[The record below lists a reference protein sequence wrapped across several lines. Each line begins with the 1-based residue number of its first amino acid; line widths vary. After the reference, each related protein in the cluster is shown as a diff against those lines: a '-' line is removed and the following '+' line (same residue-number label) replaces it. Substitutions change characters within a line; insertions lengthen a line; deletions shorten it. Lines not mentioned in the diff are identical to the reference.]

1 MSEVNKFI
9 MNVNN
14 QNLLIENSGPLPVT
28 DSNEVKGGRFIVK
41 NRTIRNQIP
50 LSKRKVGMSVYVLD
64 DRKEYILS
72 SQNGDPTTS
81 DADWTVQEIANA
93 VTANKLAHPVTING
107 VSFDGSQSISIGSG
121 EAYNND
127 EILALFNTT
136 NVSISRVY
144 DTVLPNYAMRFV
156 NTINNEKSS
165 IGETNITKDFT
176 INNGDPIKI
185 ELYRVDKTISIPNYK
200 ISYELNKLDRNLDID
215 KLGLKIYKNKDTAD
229 LIPNGVFTSNK
240 LDSIVDNVVGDT
252 TYTLKD
258 GFKKAIKLSAIF
270 DNNLVSYYNI
280 DKRLNMTEEIKSI
293 SLVENGQSFRV
304 NVTFKTN
311 SGNLANNVSII
322 VEVPYKVAGK
332 DNEVKFVY
340 KYGIVTR
347 NSAGSLVYS
356 GNINDI
362 GLHSSRYDFLNNNDG
377 ELDNFAVNIIL
388 APSESVPDFFQI

>member
-121 EAYNND
+121 EAYTND

-311 SGNLANNVSII
+311 SGNLGNNVSII
-322 VEVPYKVAGK
+322 VEVPYKVPGK
-332 DNEVKFVY
+332 DNEVKFAY
-340 KYGIVTR
+340 KYGTVTR

-362 GLHSSRYDFLNNNDG
+362 GLHLSRYDFLNNNDG

>member
-28 DSNEVKGGRFIVK
+28 DSNEVKGGRFIV
-41 NRTIRNQIP
+41 RTRTERNQIP

-72 SQNGDPTTS
+72 NQNNNPTTS
-81 DADWTVQEIANA
+81 DTDWTVQEIANA

-121 EAYNND
+121 EAYTND

-144 DTVLPNYAMRFV
+144 DTIMPNYAMRFV

-185 ELYRVDKTISIPNYK
+185 ELYRVDKIISIPNYK

-229 LIPNGVFTSNK
+229 LIPNGVFTSDK

-270 DNNLVSYYNI
+270 DNNLVRYYNI

-311 SGNLANNVSII
+311 SGNLGNVVTII
-322 VEVPYKVAGK
+322 VEVPYKVPGK
-332 DNEVKFVY
+332 DNVVKFAY
-340 KYGIVTR
+340 KYCNISR
-347 NSAGSLVYS
+347 ASAGSLVYT
-356 GNINDI
+356 GNIDDI
-362 GLHSSRYDFLNNNDG
+362 GNSFSRYNFLNNNDG

>member
-28 DSNEVKGGRFIVK
+28 DSNEVKGGRFIV
-41 NRTIRNQIP
+41 RTRTERNQIP

-72 SQNGDPTTS
+72 VQNGNPTTS
-81 DADWTVQEIANA
+81 DTDWTVQEIANA

-121 EAYNND
+121 EAYTND

-144 DTVLPNYAMRFV
+144 DTVLPNYAMRCI

-229 LIPNGVFTSNK
+229 LIPNGVFTLNK

-311 SGNLANNVSII
+311 SGNLGNNVSII
-322 VEVPYKVAGK
+322 VEVPYKVPGK
-332 DNEVKFVY
+332 DNEVKFAY
-340 KYGIVTR
+340 KYGTVTR
-347 NSAGSLVYS
+347 NLAGSLVYS

>member
-28 DSNEVKGGRFIVK
+28 DSNEVKGGRFIV
-41 NRTIRNQIP
+41 RTRTERNQIP

-72 SQNGDPTTS
+72 NQNNNPTTS
-81 DADWTVQEIANA
+81 DTDWTVQEIANA

-121 EAYNND
+121 ESYNND

-136 NVSISRVY
+136 SVSISRVY
-144 DTVLPNYAMRFV
+144 DTIMPNYAMRFV

-185 ELYRVDKTISIPNYK
+185 ELYRVDKIISIPNYK

-215 KLGLKIYKNKDTAD
+215 KLGLKIYNNKDTAD

-311 SGNLANNVSII
+311 SGNLGNNVSII
-322 VEVPYKVAGK
+322 VEVPYKLDGK
-332 DNEVKFVY
+332 DNEVKFAY
-340 KYGIVTR
+340 KYGAVTR
-347 NSAGSLVYS
+347 TSAGSLVYT
-356 GNINDI
+356 GNINNI
-362 GLHSSRYDFLNNNDG
+362 GTHSSRYDFLNNNDG
-377 ELDNFAVNIIL
+377 ELDNFAINLIL

>member
-28 DSNEVKGGRFIVK
+28 DSNEVKGGRFIV
-41 NRTIRNQIP
+41 RTRTERNQIP

-72 SQNGDPTTS
+72 NQNNNPTTS
-81 DADWTVQEIANA
+81 DTDWTVQEIANA

-136 NVSISRVY
+136 SVSISRVY
-144 DTVLPNYAMRFV
+144 DTIMPNYAMRFV

-185 ELYRVDKTISIPNYK
+185 ELYRVDKIISIPNYK

-229 LIPNGVFTSNK
+229 LIPNGVFTSDK

-311 SGNLANNVSII
+311 SGNLGNNVSII
-322 VEVPYKVAGK
+322 VEVPYKVPGK
-332 DNEVKFVY
+332 DNEVKFAY
-340 KYGIVTR
+340 KYGTVTR

>member
-107 VSFDGSQSISIGSG
+107 VSFDGSQSINIGSG

-136 NVSISRVY
+136 SVSISRVY
-144 DTVLPNYAMRFV
+144 DTIMPNYAMRFV

-229 LIPNGVFTSNK
+229 LIPNGVFTSDK

-258 GFKKAIKLSAIF
+258 GFKKAIKLNAIF

-311 SGNLANNVSII
+311 SGNLGTNITII
-322 VEVPYKVAGK
+322 VEVPYKVPGK
-332 DNEVKFVY
+332 DNEVKFAY
-340 KYGIVTR
+340 KYGTVTR

-362 GLHSSRYDFLNNNDG
+362 GLHSSRYNFLNNNDG

-388 APSESVPDFFQI
+388 APSESVPDFFQN

>member
-121 EAYNND
+121 EVYTND

-144 DTVLPNYAMRFV
+144 DTVLPNYAMRFI

-176 INNGDPIKI
+176 INNGDTIKI

-304 NVTFKTN
+304 DVTFKTN
-311 SGNLANNVSII
+311 SGNLGNVVTII
-322 VEVPYKVAGK
+322 VEVPYKVPGK
-332 DNEVKFVY
+332 DNVVKFAY
-340 KYGIVTR
+340 KYCNISRT
-347 NSAGSLVYS
+347 SAGSLVYT

>member
-28 DSNEVKGGRFIVK
+28 DSNEVKGGRFIV
-41 NRTIRNQIP
+41 RTRTERNQIP

-72 SQNGDPTTS
+72 VQNGNPTTS
-81 DADWTVQEIANA
+81 DTDWTVQEIANA

-121 EAYNND
+121 EAYTND

-144 DTVLPNYAMRFV
+144 DTVLPNYAMRFI

-229 LIPNGVFTSNK
+229 LIPNGVFTLNK

-311 SGNLANNVSII
+311 SGNLGNNVSII
-322 VEVPYKVAGK
+322 VEVPYKVPGK
-332 DNEVKFVY
+332 DNEVKFAY
-340 KYGIVTR
+340 KYGTVTR
-347 NSAGSLVYS
+347 NLAGSLVYS

-377 ELDNFAVNIIL
+377 ELDNFAGNIML
-388 APSESVPDFFQI
+388 APSESVPDFFQS

>member
-121 EAYNND
+121 EAYTND

-280 DKRLNMTEEIKSI
+280 DKRLNMTEEIKYI

-311 SGNLANNVSII
+311 SGNLGNVVTII
-322 VEVPYKVAGK
+322 VEVPYKVPGK
-332 DNEVKFVY
+332 DNEVKFAY
-340 KYGIVTR
+340 KYGVVVR

-362 GLHSSRYDFLNNNDG
+362 GNHSSRYDFLNNNDG

>member
-121 EAYNND
+121 EAYTND

-280 DKRLNMTEEIKSI
+280 DKRLNMTEEIKYI

-311 SGNLANNVSII
+311 TGNLRNVVTII
-322 VEVPYKVAGK
+322 VEVPYKVPGK
-332 DNEVKFVY
+332 DNEVKFAY
-340 KYGIVTR
+340 KYGVVVR

-362 GLHSSRYDFLNNNDG
+362 GNHSSRYDFLNNNDG

>member
-28 DSNEVKGGRFIVK
+28 DSNEVKGGRFIV
-41 NRTIRNQIP
+41 RTRTERNQIP
-50 LSKRKVGMSVYVLD
+50 LSKRKVGMSVYILD

-72 SQNGDPTTS
+72 NQNNNTTTS
-81 DADWTVQEIANA
+81 DTDWTVQEIANA

-136 NVSISRVY
+136 FVSISRVY
-144 DTVLPNYAMRFV
+144 DTIMPNYAMRFV

-185 ELYRVDKTISIPNYK
+185 ELYRVDKIISIPNYK

-229 LIPNGVFTSNK
+229 LIPNGVFTSDK

-258 GFKKAIKLSAIF
+258 GFKKAIKLNAIF

-280 DKRLNMTEEIKSI
+280 DKRLNMTEEIKYI

-311 SGNLANNVSII
+311 SGNLGNNISII
-322 VEVPYKVAGK
+322 VEVPYKVDGK
-332 DNEVKFVY
+332 DNEVKFAY
-340 KYGIVTR
+340 KYGTVTR

-362 GLHSSRYDFLNNNDG
+362 GNHVSRYDFLNNNDG

>member
-28 DSNEVKGGRFIVK
+28 DSNEVKGGRFIV
-41 NRTIRNQIP
+41 RTRTERNQIP

-72 SQNGDPTTS
+72 NQNNNPTTS
-81 DADWTVQEIANA
+81 DTDWTVQEIANA

-107 VSFDGSQSISIGSG
+107 VSFDGSQSINIGSG

-136 NVSISRVY
+136 SVSISRVY
-144 DTVLPNYAMRFV
+144 DTIMPNYAMRFV

-215 KLGLKIYKNKDTAD
+215 KLGLKICKNKDTAD

-258 GFKKAIKLSAIF
+258 GFKKAIKLNAIF

-311 SGNLANNVSII
+311 SGNLGNNVTII
-322 VEVPYKVAGK
+322 VEVPYKVSGK
-332 DNEVKFVY
+332 DNEVKFAY
-340 KYGIVTR
+340 KYGTVTR

-377 ELDNFAVNIIL
+377 ELDNFAANIIL
-388 APSESVPDFFQI
+388 APTESVPAFFQI

>member
-28 DSNEVKGGRFIVK
+28 DSNEVKGGRFIV
-41 NRTIRNQIP
+41 RTRTERNQIP

-72 SQNGDPTTS
+72 NQNNNPTTS
-81 DADWTVQEIANA
+81 DTDWTVQEIANA

-136 NVSISRVY
+136 SVSISRVY
-144 DTVLPNYAMRFV
+144 DTIMPNYAMRFV

-176 INNGDPIKI
+176 INIGDPIKI
-185 ELYRVDKTISIPNYK
+185 ELYRVDKIISIPNYK

-229 LIPNGVFTSNK
+229 LIPNGVFTSDK

-311 SGNLANNVSII
+311 SGNLGNNISII

-332 DNEVKFVY
+332 DNEVKFAY
-340 KYGIVTR
+340 KYGTVTR
-347 NSAGSLVYS
+347 TSAGSLVYT

-362 GLHSSRYDFLNNNDG
+362 GTHSSRYDFLNNNDG

>member
-28 DSNEVKGGRFIVK
+28 DSNEVKGGRFIV
-41 NRTIRNQIP
+41 RTRTERNQIP

-72 SQNGDPTTS
+72 NQNNNPTTS
-81 DADWTVQEIANA
+81 DTDWTVQEIANA

-121 EAYNND
+121 EAYTND

-144 DTVLPNYAMRFV
+144 DTIMPNYAMRFV

-185 ELYRVDKTISIPNYK
+185 ELYRVDKIISIPNYK

-229 LIPNGVFTSNK
+229 LIPNGVFTSDK

-270 DNNLVSYYNI
+270 DNNLVRYYNI

-311 SGNLANNVSII
+311 SGNLGNVVTII
-322 VEVPYKVAGK
+322 VEVPYKVPGK
-332 DNEVKFVY
+332 DNVVKFAY
-340 KYGIVTR
+340 KYCNISR
-347 NSAGSLVYS
+347 ASAGSLVYT

-362 GLHSSRYDFLNNNDG
+362 GNSFSRYNFLNNNDG

>member
-28 DSNEVKGGRFIVK
+28 DSNEVKGGRFIV
-41 NRTIRNQIP
+41 RTRTERNQIP

-72 SQNGDPTTS
+72 NQNNNPTTS
-81 DADWTVQEIANA
+81 DTDWTVQEIANA
-93 VTANKLAHPVTING
+93 VTANKLVHPVTING
-107 VSFDGSQSISIGSG
+107 VSFDGSQSINIGSG

-136 NVSISRVY
+136 SVSISRVY
-144 DTVLPNYAMRFV
+144 DTIMPNYAMRFV

-165 IGETNITKDFT
+165 IGETNITKDFS

-311 SGNLANNVSII
+311 SGNLGNVVTII
-322 VEVPYKVAGK
+322 VEVPYKVPGK
-332 DNEVKFVY
+332 DNVVKFAY
-340 KYGIVTR
+340 KYCNISR
-347 NSAGSLVYS
+347 ASAGSLVYT
-356 GNINDI
+356 GNIDDI
-362 GLHSSRYDFLNNNDG
+362 GNSFSRYNFLNNNDG

-388 APSESVPDFFQI
+388 APSESVPDFFQN

>member
-107 VSFDGSQSISIGSG
+107 VSFDGSQSINIGSG

-229 LIPNGVFTSNK
+229 LIPNGVFTSDK

-258 GFKKAIKLSAIF
+258 GFKKAIKLNAIF

-311 SGNLANNVSII
+311 SGNLGNNVSII
-322 VEVPYKVAGK
+322 VEVPYKVPGK
-332 DNEVKFVY
+332 DNEVKFAY
-340 KYGIVTR
+340 KYGTVTR

-388 APSESVPDFFQI
+388 APSESVPDFFQN

>member
-28 DSNEVKGGRFIVK
+28 DSNEVKGGRFIV
-41 NRTIRNQIP
+41 RTRTERNQIP

-72 SQNGDPTTS
+72 NQNNNPTTS
-81 DADWTVQEIANA
+81 DTDWTVQEIANA

-107 VSFDGSQSISIGSG
+107 VSFDGSQSINIGSG

-136 NVSISRVY
+136 SVSISRVY
-144 DTVLPNYAMRFV
+144 DTIMPNYAMRFV

-185 ELYRVDKTISIPNYK
+185 ELYRVDKIISIPNYK

-229 LIPNGVFTSNK
+229 LIPNGVFTSDK

-252 TYTLKD
+252 IYTLKD
-258 GFKKAIKLSAIF
+258 GFKKAIKLNAIF

-293 SLVENGQSFRV
+293 SLTDRGEQFISVI
-304 NVTFKTN
+304 TFKTN
-311 SGNLANNVSII
+311 SGNLGNAVTII
-322 VEVPYKVAGK
+322 IEIPYKVPGK
-332 DNEVKFVY
+332 DNEVKFAY
-340 KYGIVTR
+340 KYGTATR
-347 NSAGSLVYS
+347 SSAGSLVYV
-356 GNINDI
+356 GNIYRI
-362 GLHSSRYDFLNNNDG
+362 GPSSSRYDFLNNNDG

-388 APSESVPDFFQI
+388 APSESVPDFFQN

>member
-121 EAYNND
+121 EAYTND

-311 SGNLANNVSII
+311 SGNLGNVVTII
-322 VEVPYKVAGK
+322 VEVPYKVPGK
-332 DNEVKFVY
+332 DNVVKFAY

>member
-121 EAYNND
+121 EAYTND

-215 KLGLKIYKNKDTAD
+215 KLGLKIYKNKDTVD

-280 DKRLNMTEEIKSI
+280 DKRLNMTEEIKYI

-311 SGNLANNVSII
+311 SGNLGNNVSII
-322 VEVPYKVAGK
+322 VEVPYKVPGK
-332 DNEVKFVY
+332 DNEVKFAY
-340 KYGIVTR
+340 KYGTVTR

-362 GLHSSRYDFLNNNDG
+362 GNHSSRYDFLNNNDG

>member
-136 NVSISRVY
+136 SVSISRVY
-144 DTVLPNYAMRFV
+144 DTIMPNYAMRFV

-311 SGNLANNVSII
+311 SGNLGNNVSII
-322 VEVPYKVAGK
+322 VEVPYKVPGK
-332 DNEVKFVY
+332 DNEVKFAY
-340 KYGIVTR
+340 KYGTVTR

-362 GLHSSRYDFLNNNDG
+362 GFHSSRYDFLNNNDG

>member
-28 DSNEVKGGRFIVK
+28 DSNEVKGGRFIV
-41 NRTIRNQIP
+41 RTRTERNQIP

-72 SQNGDPTTS
+72 VQNGNPTTS
-81 DADWTVQEIANA
+81 DTDWTVQEIANA

-121 EAYNND
+121 EAYTND

-144 DTVLPNYAMRFV
+144 DTVLPNYAMRFI

-229 LIPNGVFTSNK
+229 LIPNGVFTLNK

-311 SGNLANNVSII
+311 SGNLGNNVSII
-322 VEVPYKVAGK
+322 VEVPYKVPGK
-332 DNEVKFVY
+332 DNEVKFAY
-340 KYGIVTR
+340 KYGTVTR
-347 NSAGSLVYS
+347 NLAGSLVYS

>member
-28 DSNEVKGGRFIVK
+28 DSNEVKGGRFIVR
-41 NRTIRNQIP
+41 NRTERNQIP
-50 LSKRKVGMSVYVLD
+50 LSKRKVGMSVYVLY

-72 SQNGDPTTS
+72 NQNNNTTTS
-81 DADWTVQEIANA
+81 DTDWTVQEIANA

-121 EAYNND
+121 ETYTND

-136 NVSISRVY
+136 AVSISRVY
-144 DTVLPNYAMRFV
+144 DTIMPNYAMRFV

-215 KLGLKIYKNKDTAD
+215 KLGLKIYKNKDTVD

-240 LDSIVDNVVGDT
+240 LDSIIDNVVGDT

-311 SGNLANNVSII
+311 SGNLGINVYII
-322 VEVPYKVAGK
+322 VEVPYKVDGK
-332 DNEVKFVY
+332 DNEVKFAY

-347 NSAGSLVYS
+347 TSAGSLVYT
-356 GNINDI
+356 GNINNI
-362 GLHSSRYDFLNNNDG
+362 GTHSSRYDFLDNNDG

-388 APSESVPDFFQI
+388 APSESIPDFFQI

>member
-28 DSNEVKGGRFIVK
+28 DSNEVKGGRFIV
-41 NRTIRNQIP
+41 RTRTERNQIP

-72 SQNGDPTTS
+72 NQNNNPTTS
-81 DADWTVQEIANA
+81 DTDWTVQEIANA

-136 NVSISRVY
+136 SVSISRVY
-144 DTVLPNYAMRFV
+144 DTIMPNYAMRFV

-229 LIPNGVFTSNK
+229 LIPNGVFTSDK

-258 GFKKAIKLSAIF
+258 GFNKAIKLSAIF

-311 SGNLANNVSII
+311 SGNLGNVVTII
-322 VEVPYKVAGK
+322 VEVPYKVPGK
-332 DNEVKFVY
+332 DNVVKFAY
-340 KYGIVTR
+340 KYCNISR
-347 NSAGSLVYS
+347 ASAGSLVYT
-356 GNINDI
+356 GNIDDI

-388 APSESVPDFFQI
+388 APSESVPNFFQI